1 MYIYIL
7 KINYNKMINIYKSA
21 QYIAI
26 QFSLIILWCCSDP
39 VVTIPEI
46 TTDELIQH
54 IEYLASDTLQGRY
67 PGTAGDKLAASY
79 IRDQLT
85 QSGLT
90 AEAENGFQYFSLV
103 TGISA
108 GENNHFSV
116 NGYVAESGRD
126 FTPLPFSENA
136 EITANVV
143 FCGYGFSI
151 DAEDL
156 QWDDYSGVDVSGKWV
171 MVLRGDP
178 EPEDANSIFA
188 TYSNDRWKAYR
199 AAEKGAAGMIMV
211 SGERFDKDDELVEIR
226 THQGKVTIPVI
237 QVTRHLANFIL
248 SNKGRAIEALEEIL
262 AVNMQPE
269 SFNTNTSVMAS
280 TDLIVNESTTMNVI
294 ASLTGNDQLLKDQ
307 YIIIGAHYDHLG
319 TGGAG
324 SGSRR
329 PDIRESHPGADD
341 NASGVA
347 AMIEIA
353 EKLSGKRYKLRR
365 SYLFMA
371 FGAEEKGLLG
381 SRYFTEN
388 PVVDLGSVKA
398 MINLDMVGRMNESQT
413 LQIGGVGTSV
423 EGESVINNLAG
434 RYDFNI
440 VPFREGFGPSDHA
453 SFYARDIPV
462 FFFTTG
468 PHPDYHTPDDRA
480 DRINYE
486 GLQRISSFVCDLAME
501 LDRMDDRLSFREAGP
516 RVPSVPRHGNRRVT
530 LGIMPDF
537 ASAGG
542 EGLRADFVTPGRPA
556 DQGGMKQGDV
566 IIAIN
571 GNPVKDIHEYMY
583 RLGQLSRGETINV
596 EVVRGEKTEILLIQ
610 L

>member
-1 MYIYIL
+1 MTT
-7 KINYNKMINIYKSA
+7 IYKSI
-21 QYIAI
+21 QYIVL

-67 PGTAGDKLAASY
+67 PGTVGDKLAAAY
-79 IRDQLT
+79 IRDQFT
-85 QSGLT
+85 QSGLR

-116 NGYVAESGRD
+116 NGSVAEFGKD
-126 FTPLPFSENA
+126 FSPLPFSENA
-136 EITANVV
+136 VVTAGVI

-151 DAEDL
+151 DEQEL

-178 EPEDANSIFA
+178 EPEDASSIFA
-188 TYSNDRWKAYR
+188 TYSNDRWKAYL

-226 THQGKVTIPVI
+226 IHQGKVTIPVI
-237 QVTRHLANFIL
+237 QITRSLANIIL
-248 SNKGRAIEALEEIL
+248 AKSGSSLEMLEEIL
-262 AVNMQPE
+262 ARDMQPE
-269 SFNTNTSVMAS
+269 SFHTNTSVMAS

-294 ASLTGNDQLLKDQ
+294 ASLTGNDPRLKDQ

-319 TGGAG
+319 TGGEG

-329 PDIRESHPGADD
+329 PGLPESHPGADD

-353 EKLSGKRYKLRR
+353 EKLFSERDELRR

-423 EGESVINNLAG
+423 EGEAIINTLAG
-434 RYDFNI
+434 SYDFNT
-440 VPFREGFGPSDHA
+440 VLFREGFGPSDHA

-468 PHPDYHTPDDRA
+468 PHPDYHTADDTA
-480 DRINYE
+480 DRINYG
-486 GLQRISSFVCDLAME
+486 GLQRISSFVSDLAME
-501 LDRMDDRLSFREAGP
+501 LGRMDDRLSFQEAGP
-516 RVPSVPRHGNRRVT
+516 RVPSVPRHGNRRIT

-537 ASAGG
+537 TQGAG

-556 DQGGMKQGDV
+556 EQGGMKQGDI

-583 RLGQLSRGETINV
+583 RLGQLSPGETINV
-596 EVVRGEKTEILLIQ
+596 EVIRGEKTEILIIQ